1 MAQGTRAAVQE
12 LYDAYERR
20 DFERVAALIHEDVD
34 WVIYAPV
41 SVFPFAGP
49 RRGRHAVMTAL
60 AGIAEAYALLNYRR
74 EIVLVDGERAA
85 VVTDASYR
93 QHSTGRTLR
102 FRVASFL
109 RFADG
114 QLIEFREFTDS
125 FDLVEQTLGRELAF

>member
-1 MAQGTRAAVQE
+1 MAQGTRAAVHE
-12 LYDAYERR
+12 LYDAYVRR

-49 RRGRHAVMTAL
+49 RRGRHAVMTVL